1 MERTVYDELIKN
13 GEELGLEINKS
24 QYLVENLLRL
34 KELKRGNDMATKVLE
49 VYASNGMEIPQEV
62 ANMLKN
68 SLELGLDDVEND
80 KWTIFLIGLNNG
92 IVKKSKQAEW

>member
-92 IVKKSKQAEW
+92 IVKKSKQAE

>member
-1 MERTVYDELIKN
+1 
-13 GEELGLEINKS
+13 
-24 QYLVENLLRL
+24 
-34 KELKRGNDMATKVLE
+34 MATKVLE

-92 IVKKSKQAEW
+92 IVKKSKQAE